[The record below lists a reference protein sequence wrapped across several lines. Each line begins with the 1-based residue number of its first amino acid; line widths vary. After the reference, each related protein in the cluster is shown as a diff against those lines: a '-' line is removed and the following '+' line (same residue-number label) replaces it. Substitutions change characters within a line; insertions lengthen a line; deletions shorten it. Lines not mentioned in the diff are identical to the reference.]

1 MTLGGMNVSE
11 GLTDKRVMRT
21 KRLIRDAL
29 TVLMEEK
36 GFEGVTVRNL
46 TEKAK
51 INRGTFY
58 LHYRDKYDLLE
69 QSEEEILQGIE
80 KLIKKFDP
88 IEAIAFTSQSEPV
101 PVILKLFEYFQ
112 DNSSFM
118 KVILGPKGN
127 AAFQVKLKELI
138 KKMFLQKIAENLK
151 REDILVPL
159 EFFIAYVSSAHLGV
173 VQQWLESNMEKTPR
187 EMTIILTS
195 MTLLGP
201 GFVAGMKK

>member
-1 MTLGGMNVSE
+1 MSE
-11 GLTDKRVMRT
+11 GVTDKRVMRT
-21 KRLIRDAL
+21 KRVIRDAL

-80 KLIKKFDP
+80 KLIKEFDP

>member
-1 MTLGGMNVSE
+1 MNVSE

>member
-1 MTLGGMNVSE
+1 MMNGGMNVSE
-11 GLTDKRVMRT
+11 GVTDKRVMRT
-21 KRLIRDAL
+21 KRVIRDAL

-80 KLIKKFDP
+80 KLIKEFDP